1 MKILV
6 LNGPNLNMLGIREPD
21 IYGTETLQNIEE
33 KLSGKAQKLGVEI
46 SFFQSN
52 CEGTL
57 IDQIHDAYG
66 KVDGIILNPGA
77 YSHYS
82 LAIRDA
88 LTSVGIKTVEVHISN
103 VFAREEMRTN
113 LVTAPAALG
122 VISGFGSYGY
132 LMALDALVA
141 SLQQR

>member
-1 MKILV
+1 MMKILV
-6 LNGPNLNMLGIREPD
+6 MNGPNLNMLGIREPD
-21 IYGTETLQNIEE
+21 IYGNETLQDIET
-33 KLSGKAQKLGVEI
+33 KLASKAQQLGVDI

-52 CEGTL
+52 SEGAL
-57 IDQIHDAYG
+57 IDKIHDAYG
-66 KVDGIILNPGA
+66 KVDGIIFNPGA

-88 LTSVGIKTVEVHISN
+88 LNSVRIKTVEVHISN

-113 LVTAPAALG
+113 LVTAPAASG

-132 LMALDALVA
+132 LMALDALVDGA
-141 SLQQR
+141 Q